1 MADEPVTDPQI
12 ETDLPEK
19 LLQPGDEGSLA
30 DILEKDREQRI
41 ATHAGVESPDPD
53 APEVPEVPETPET
66 PETVLVPETPTVP
79 EKPVEGAPAPP
90 EKKYKSW
97 EEAEA
102 GSREHQRFATEKA
115 EEAKQAREE
124 LAALRQKLAD
134 KDKPVESE
142 KPAEPDKTA
151 EQLEAEEEDRIAK
164 ALDEIDG
171 IAEDD
176 PDYKR
181 KVAKAWR
188 KAKLGGAN
196 GSTKAISE
204 EALAEMVDRQVEKR
218 LAVKEAEATQL
229 SQKGEKARVRSTAA
243 ELAVKAGLQ
252 GVTDDPEAIGT
263 ADHIMFWA
271 VARGV
276 PEELRDKPIEA
287 QVEWTTAEVWRRT
300 GEVVQ
305 ATEAERE
312 RARLTQNNNTV
323 MGRGTTLPRKVV
335 EPETFSLGGVLNE
348 VQEERKQSAKMRR
361 I

>member
-1 MADEPVTDPQI
+1 MANEPVTEPLD
-12 ETDLPEK
+12 TDLSEK

-41 ATHAGVESPDPD
+41 AIHAGVESPDPD
-53 APEVPEVPETPET
+53 APEVPEVPET

-79 EKPVEGAPAPP
+79 EKPVEGAPP

-102 GSREHQRFATEKA
+102 GARETQRFATEKA

-124 LAALRQKLAD
+124 LAVLRQKLAD
-134 KDKPVESE
+134 KEKPVE
-142 KPAEPDKTA
+142 PDKAA
-151 EQLEAEEEDRIAK
+151 EQLEAEEEDRITK

-218 LAVKEAEATQL
+218 LSAKEAEGTRQRQEAEET
-229 SQKGEKARVRSTAA
+229 RTRSTAA
-243 ELAVKAGLQ
+243 ELATKAGLQ
-252 GVTDDPEAIGT
+252 GVTDDPAALGT

-271 VARGV
+271 VAKGV
-276 PEELRDKPIEA
+276 PEELRSQPIEA
-287 QVEWTTAEVWRRT
+287 QVEWAAAEVRRRK

-305 ATEAERE
+305 TTEAERE
-312 RARLTQNNNTV
+312 RARQAQNNNTV
-323 MGRGTTLPRKVV
+323 MGRGTTQPRKAV

-348 VQEERKQSAKMRR
+348 VQEERKQAAKTRR

>member
-1 MADEPVTDPQI
+1 MADEPVAEPQI
-12 ETDLPEK
+12 DAELPEK

-30 DILEKDREQRI
+30 DLLDQERQQMI
-41 ATHAGVESPDPD
+41 AKHAGVESPDPEAPD
-53 APEVPEVPETPET
+53 APEVPEAPET
-66 PETVLVPETPTVP
+66 PETVLVPETPTVQP

-102 GSREHQRFATEKA
+102 GARETQRFATEKA

-134 KDKPVESE
+134 EEKPV
-142 KPAEPDKTA
+142 EPDKTA

-164 ALDEIDG
+164 VFDEIDE

-188 KAKLGGAN
+188 KSKLIGAN
-196 GSTKAISE
+196 GSTKAISD
-204 EALAEMVDRQVEKR
+204 EALAEMVHRQVEKR
-218 LAVKEAEATQL
+218 LAVKEAETVQ
-229 SQKGEKARVRSTAA
+229 QRQETEHGRTRSTAA
-243 ELAVKAGLQ
+243 ELATKAGLQ
-252 GVTDDPEAIGT
+252 GVTDDPAALGT

-271 VARGV
+271 VAKGV
-276 PEELRDKPIEA
+276 PEELRSQPIEA
-287 QVEWTTAEVWRRT
+287 QVEWATAEVRRRK
-300 GEVVQ
+300 GEVIQ
-305 ATEAERE
+305 TTEAERE
-312 RARLTQNNNTV
+312 RARLAQNNNTV
-323 MGRGTTLPRKVV
+323 MGRGTTQPRKVV

-348 VQEERKQSAKMRR
+348 VQEERKQAAKMRR